1 MSVFSFFLN
10 VPTIY
15 AILSWRETASFLFCE
30 VIMNEKE
37 IGEIRR
43 RVRRD
48 RSNMTAIYG
57 CYVSAKNEIITEFS
71 ESVGL
76 MSENEAERYFGIMKR
91 VLSGGLGKNLIDIT
105 FRTAQVADSPEHKLL
120 MDLRSTGLKDP
131 DARQKLYEKIINS
144 VSFEDN
150 YLILLGCDSYDVP
163 FRSKDGETQ
172 NDGSNETYTYIL
184 CAICPVKL
192 SKPSL
197 RYIAEDKTFHDG
209 GVAQVLSAPE
219 MGFLFPA
226 FDSRSTNIY
235 NALYYTKSPKD
246 NHEELVN
253 SLFNVK
259 PPMAAASQKTAF
271 EALLTT
277 TLAEECSL
285 EVVQTV
291 HDQLRQAIDMHKESR
306 IPDPL
311 LISKEQVKEA
321 LTSCAVPEK
330 NIAKF
335 GVEYDETFGS
345 EAVLHPKNIINNRKF
360 EINTPDVSIKV
371 NPERSDLIETRVI
384 GGVKY
389 IMICADENVEVN
401 GVNIHIGKE
410 EPTPV

>member
-1 MSVFSFFLN
+1 
-10 VPTIY
+10 
-15 AILSWRETASFLFCE
+15 
-30 VIMNEKE
+30 MNIKE

-57 CYVSAKNEIITEFS
+57 CYVNGQKEIISEFS

-76 MSENEAERYFGIMKR
+76 MSENEAERYFGTMKR
-91 VLSGGLGKNLIDIT
+91 VLSGGIGKNLIDIT

-120 MDLRSTGLKDP
+120 MDLRSSGLKDQE
-131 DARQKLYEKIINS
+131 ARLSLYRKIMDT
-144 VSFEDN
+144 VTFEEN

-163 FRSKDGETQ
+163 FRAKDDTVQEGA
-172 NDGSNETYTYIL
+172 GETYTYIL
-184 CAICPVKL
+184 CAVCPVKL

-197 RYIAEDKTFHDG
+197 RYVAEEKTFHDG
-209 GVAQVLSAPE
+209 GVAHVLSAPE

-226 FDSRSTNIY
+226 FDNRATNIY
-235 NALYYTKSPKD
+235 NALYYTRSPKD

-253 SLFNVK
+253 ALFNVK
-259 PPMAAASQKTAF
+259 PPMPAASQKTAF
-271 EALLTT
+271 ESLLTST
-277 TLAEECSL
+277 IAEECSL

-291 HDQLRQAIDMHKESR
+291 HEQLRQAIEMHKESK

-311 LISKEQVKEA
+311 LISKDQVKEA
-321 LTSCAVPEK
+321 LATCAVPEK

-345 EAVLHPKNIINNRKF
+345 EAALHPKNIINNNKF

-371 NPERSDLIETRVI
+371 NPDRSDLIETRVI

-389 IMICADENVEVN
+389 ILICADENVEVN
-401 GVNIHIGKE
+401 GVNIHIG
-410 EPTPV
+410 EPEPEPV